1 MTDHPTT
8 TDERTGATPAGSIG
22 PVTSRLFR
30 PGWPLS
36 VLFLGFPLWWVTGLS
51 AFVFIAVAVPMAVE
65 LLRRGHVRAPRGFG
79 IWVLFLLWMLAGVT
93 MLWADAPG
101 STTGGGFGRLLVF
114 GYRAAMYLAA
124 TVVLLYVANLDE
136 KELPTRR
143 VIRLLAVMF
152 GITTAG
158 GVLGVVAPHFEFKSL
173 MEYVLPGGLAGNDFI
188 NRMIHPAAANI
199 STILGYE
206 EARPIAPFAFANS
219 WGANLSLYLPFFLLA
234 WLGRDGGWRRKLA
247 PLVLAASIVPIV
259 YSLNRTLWL
268 ALGVGAC
275 YLAIRLAARGRLL
288 AMQALGASL
297 IVAVLVVV
305 LSPLSTI
312 LLERLENP
320 HSNDRRIQLAIETF
334 QSVATGSPLLGYGS
348 TRDVEG
354 SFASIAGG
362 ATPDCPA
369 CDVPPFGTQGQ
380 LWLVVFATGFVGL
393 VLFLTFFGRRLVAHW
408 RDPSPLATACCCV
421 LLFFFIELPFY
432 DTLGAP
438 MFTVMI
444 AIGLLFR
451 SANATAG
458 REEHDG

>member
-1 MTDHPTT
+1 MTDPVTT
-8 TDERTGATPAGSIG
+8 TPGEAIAPITA
-22 PVTSRLFR
+22 RLFR

-36 VLFLGFPLWWVTGLS
+36 VLFLGFPLWWATGLS
-51 AFVFIAVAVPMAVE
+51 TFVFIAVAVPMLVE
-65 LLRRGHVRAPRGFG
+65 LLRRGRIRAPRGFG
-79 IWVLFLLWMLAGVT
+79 LWVLFLLWMLAGIT
-93 MLWADAPG
+93 MLWAEAPG
-101 STTGGGFGRLLVF
+101 TTTGGGFGRLLVF
-114 GYRAAMYLAA
+114 AYRAAMYVSA
-124 TVVLLYVANLDE
+124 TVVLLYVVNLDE
-136 KELPTRR
+136 KELPSRR
-143 VIRLLAVMF
+143 VMRLLGVMF
-152 GITTAG
+152 VVTTTG

-219 WGANLSLYLPFFLLA
+219 WGANLSLFLPFFLLA

-275 YLAIRLAARGRLL
+275 FLAVRLAARGRLL
-288 AMQALGASL
+288 AMQALGAG
-297 IVAVLVVV
+297 VVV
-305 LSPLSTI
+305 AILVIMLTPLSSI
-312 LLERLENP
+312 LSERIANP
-320 HSNDRRIQLAIETF
+320 HSNERRAQLAIETI
-334 QSVATGSPLLGYGS
+334 QSVAGGSPLLGYGS

-362 ATPDCPA
+362 ATPACPA

-380 LWLVVFATGFVGL
+380 LWLVVFTTGFVGL
-393 VLFLTFFGRRLVAHW
+393 ILFLGFFARRFSAHW
-408 RDPSPLATACCCV
+408 RDPSPLATAGCCA

-451 SANATAG
+451 AGMAAPEG
-458 REEHDG
+458 REVRDG